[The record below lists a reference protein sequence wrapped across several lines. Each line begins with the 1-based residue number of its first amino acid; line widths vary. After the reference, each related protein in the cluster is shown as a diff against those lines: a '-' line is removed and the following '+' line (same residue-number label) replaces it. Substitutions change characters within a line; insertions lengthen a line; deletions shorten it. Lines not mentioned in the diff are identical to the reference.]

1 MLTVPVAVNELLITG
16 VTTAGFIV
24 RTKVALPAPPTL
36 VALMVTLLVPAAVG
50 VPVITPVPVLMLKP
64 AGRPVAP
71 YEVGLP
77 EAVI

>member
-1 MLTVPVAVNELLITG
+1 MPLAEFVLVMTGAAPAAFTVRI
-16 VTTAGFIV
+16 
-24 RTKVALPAPPTL
+24 KVALPVPPAL

-50 VPVITPVPVLMLKP
+50 VPVISPVPVLMLKP